1 MPFYNVQC
9 WAEQIFAC
17 GWWLGW
23 MWLCYSLNE
32 FILLFEFSIFSFG
45 FELNSCITLAFNL
58 ILPIGPWAEWLA
70 LNSFGLVLYIEDV
83 VSDLFANDKHFSFT
97 MKITDTKLLA
107 KTLKMNFHRMV
118 ECPVPG
124 NQKCSIRLL

>member
-17 GWWLGW
+17 WWWLGW

-70 LNSFGLVLYIEDV
+70 LNWFGLVLYIEDV
-83 VSDLFANDKHFSFT
+83 VSDLFANDKHFSFAMT
-97 MKITDTKLLA
+97 RNCLQKPWKWISIEWS
-107 KTLKMNFHRMV
+107 NVRF
-118 ECPVPG
+118 PVIK
-124 NQKCSIRLL
+124 NVQFDYFNLE